1 MRRALAAAAAALLV
15 AGCGG
20 GQSSSGPSIRVAAAS
35 SLQDVLNGCAP
46 RFAGANV
53 RLEFAGSDEIA
64 AQIRAGVKPEVYMA
78 ANTSLPRK
86 LAEEGK
92 VDEPVPFATNQ
103 LVIAVP
109 AGDRTI
115 HGIGDLARG
124 NPTIAI
130 GSVSVPVGIY
140 TREVIARL
148 PLDERIAVLAHVR
161 SQEPDVKG
169 VVGKLVSQTVSAGFV
184 YRSDVQAA
192 GGKLR
197 AVSLPAALQPT
208 VTYSLATVKGSPQ
221 PVAAR
226 RFVADVL
233 NGGCAQALRAAG
245 FGSPPK

>member
-1 MRRALAAAAAALLV
+1 MRRIAAVVAAALLV

-20 GQSSSGPSIRVAAAS
+20 SKRSSAPSIRVAAAS

-46 RFAGANV
+46 RFTGATV
-53 RLEFAGSDEIA
+53 RLEFAGSDELA

-86 LAEEGK
+86 LAQEGK
-92 VDEPVPFATNQ
+92 VDAPVPFASNQ
-103 LVIAVP
+103 LVVAVP

-115 HGIGDLARG
+115 HSIGDLARG

-130 GSVSVPVGIY
+130 GSVSVPIGIY
-140 TREVIARL
+140 TRQVIARL

-169 VVGKLVSQTVSAGFV
+169 VIGKLVSQTVSAGFV
-184 YRSDVQAA
+184 YRSDVQAT

-197 AVSLPAALQPT
+197 AISLPASLEPT
-208 VTYSLATVKGSPQ
+208 VTYSLETVKGSPQ
-221 PVAAR
+221 PAAAR

-245 FGSPPK
+245 LGPPPK